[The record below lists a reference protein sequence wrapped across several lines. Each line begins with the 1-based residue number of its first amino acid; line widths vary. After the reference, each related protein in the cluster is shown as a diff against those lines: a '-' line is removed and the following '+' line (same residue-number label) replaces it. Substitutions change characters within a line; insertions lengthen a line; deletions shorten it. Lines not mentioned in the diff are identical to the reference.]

1 MVDQPLGPRVHRVE
15 HFEPAL
21 VVGRQEIDELGL
33 QLERLAVCLAP
44 LRLAYRVEQ
53 HFDRLRIP
61 ALGRPS
67 EVQRGFREMPG
78 LKQRARGLP
87 VQQPPA
93 GGTGGLVD
101 DVANEWVLDLVSNVA
116 GAFLL
121 DHDPR
126 VDQLGE
132 DRTNFFE
139 RSTRERRQIAE
150 RNRPAHH
157 RDQLEQALWR
167 GIQAAQL
174 RGHAIGQALG
184 QAAEMRSRQ
193 IAPFG
198 QERTQQ

>member
-1 MVDQPLGPRVHRVE
+1 M
-15 HFEPAL
+15 
-21 VVGRQEIDELGL
+21 
-33 QLERLAVCLAP
+33 
-44 LRLAYRVEQ
+44 
-53 HFDRLRIP
+53 
-61 ALGRPS
+61 
-67 EVQRGFREMPG
+67 
-78 LKQRARGLP
+78 
-87 VQQPPA
+87 
-93 GGTGGLVD
+93 
-101 DVANEWVLDLVSNVA
+101 LDLVSKLA

-139 RSTRERRQIAE
+139 RPTRERRQIAE

-157 RDQLEQALWR
+157 RDQLEQALRR

-198 QERTQQ
+198 QERTQQPDREQRVALRALAHPVDERARRGPFDHRLGQLSHRAARQCADRETG